1 MAERPPPPPIDAELA
16 ALIEKLAA
24 DLPSLPDNDEASRRF
39 EWLLDAL
46 ILRGQLPASFKRLA
60 AKIQA
65 DRGTKIRLSLVT
77 DKYEVESPDID
88 CASRIH
94 LCGARCC
101 SFEVALSPQDI
112 AEKKI
117 PFVASLISKKLID
130 EVAPKFKDRP
140 GGYTRIIR
148 LPSRRIGDGGDLAI
162 LQLVGF
168 EEASGSN
175 ERGKTV
181 SRRREQTAN
190 RIRFL
195 EGKPAKKKG
204 RTKAKAGAAKGGEA
218 KSEGGEAQ
226 G

>member
-1 MAERPPPPPIDAELA
+1 MADRPPPPPVDADLA

-77 DKYEVESPDID
+77 DKYEVASPDID
-88 CASRIH
+88 CASRIP

-112 AEKKI
+112 AEKVV
-117 PFVASLISKKLID
+117 PFV
-130 EVAPKFKDRP
+130 VDRP
-140 GGYTRIIR
+140 YL
-148 LPSRRIGDGGDLAI
+148 LPRDPM
-162 LQLVGF
+162 
-168 EEASGSN
+168 
-175 ERGKTV
+175 T
-181 SRRREQTAN
+181 
-190 RIRFL
+190 
-195 EGKPAKKKG
+195 KKC
-204 RTKAKAGAAKGGEA
+204 ACMD
-218 KSEGGEAQ
+218 AQ
-226 G
+226 GACTIYAHRPATCRTYDCREDARVWIDYEARIPAPLPAAIRPEANAHVASDDE

>member
-1 MAERPPPPPIDAELA
+1 MADRPPPPPVDADLA

-88 CASRIH
+88 CASRIP

-112 AEKKI
+112 AEKVV
-117 PFVASLISKKLID
+117 PFV
-130 EVAPKFKDRP
+130 VDRP
-140 GGYTRIIR
+140 YLLPRDPMTKKCACMDEQGACTIYAQRPATCRTYDCREDARVWIDFEARIPAPLPASIR
-148 LPSRRIGDGGDLAI
+148 PEANAHVAGDD
-162 LQLVGF
+162 
-168 EEASGSN
+168 E
-175 ERGKTV
+175 
-181 SRRREQTAN
+181 
-190 RIRFL
+190 
-195 EGKPAKKKG
+195 
-204 RTKAKAGAAKGGEA
+204 
-218 KSEGGEAQ
+218 
-226 G
+226 